1 MYPRISHKSVAT
13 NRFVITVVLLSA
25 SLSLQGCIGGALGL
39 VRLLTGGHEG
49 RGDSSAVSYVPT
61 IKLAES
67 PRTIEAHAQLG
78 LFENNIPPENPEMQ
92 RGGQEVTKSMMEGD
106 LADLVQQAVLTDFRS
121 NAVYSGVRLHE
132 EHPDLSIRGNIYQ
145 FSEYRSKP
153 WYAKIPLIG
162 RLFSD
167 SERIEGGVS
176 LDVMVSTPDGI
187 LVGIYSGQSRFPV
200 EEPSPQSPP
209 KNRHAPGQQL
219 NRAFTEAMRQIRA
232 KMLADEQLGNGGWRR
247 SVHIKKSEEGSL

>member
-1 MYPRISHKSVAT
+1 M
-13 NRFVITVVLLSA
+13 
-25 SLSLQGCIGGALGL
+25 GL
-39 VRLLTGGHEG
+39 VRLATGGHEG
-49 RGDSSAVSYVPT
+49 RGDASTASYVPT

-78 LFENNIPPENPEMQ
+78 LFENNIPPVNPETQ

-106 LADLVQQAVLTDFRS
+106 LTDLVQQAVLTDFRS
-121 NAVYSGVRLHE
+121 NAVYSSVRLHE
-132 EHPDLSIRGNIYQ
+132 EHPDLSMRGNIYR

-162 RLFSD
+162 RLFSG

-176 LDVMVSTPDGI
+176 LDVLVSIPDGL
-187 LVGIYSGQSRFPV
+187 LVGIYSGESRFPA
-200 EEPSPQSPP
+200 ETSSSQSSP
-209 KNRHAPGQQL
+209 KNHQAPGQQL

-247 SVHIKKSEEGSL
+247 SAHIQKSEERSSQKTL